1 MLFPFST
8 KSSGLTWLN
17 NVMDLNNLP
26 LLSKIILVIGFTLGI
41 ISLIIFLR
49 YPIMLIL
56 MKYSPKYREFIKK
69 DLARKKSGKL

>member
-1 MLFPFST
+1 
-8 KSSGLTWLN
+8 
-17 NVMDLNNLP
+17 MDLNSLP

-41 ISLIIFLR
+41 FSLIIFLR

-69 DLARKKSGKL
+69 NLAKKNQKK

>member
-1 MLFPFST
+1 M
-8 KSSGLTWLN
+8 
-17 NVMDLNNLP
+17 MDLNSLP

-56 MKYSPKYREFIKK
+56 MKYSPKYRELIKK
-69 DLARKKSGKL
+69 DLARKKSGKS

>member
-1 MLFPFST
+1 MI
-8 KSSGLTWLN
+8 
-17 NVMDLNNLP
+17 DLNSLP

-41 ISLIIFLR
+41 FSLIIFLR

-69 DLARKKSGKL
+69 NLAKKKSKK

>member
-1 MLFPFST
+1 
-8 KSSGLTWLN
+8 
-17 NVMDLNNLP
+17 MDLNSLP

-41 ISLIIFLR
+41 FSLIIFLR

-69 DLARKKSGKL
+69 NLAKKKSKKIVP

>member
-1 MLFPFST
+1 
-8 KSSGLTWLN
+8 
-17 NVMDLNNLP
+17 MDLNSLP

-56 MKYSPKYREFIKK
+56 MKYSPKYRELIKK
-69 DLARKKSGKL
+69 DLARKKSGK